1 MPRGQAAD
9 FECHSIDNKELFEW
23 ATNNLDFDQAILE
36 FYTGTPESPDGC
48 TYHTIKM
55 ATENK
60 NYEHS
65 VTMLVRLNTKRSS
78 NEK

>member
-1 MPRGQAAD
+1 M
-9 FECHSIDNKELFEW
+9 
-23 ATNNLDFDQAILE
+23 NLDFDQAILE
-36 FYTGTPESPDGC
+36 FYTGTPESDGC

-65 VTMLVRLNTKRSS
+65 VMMLVRLNTKRSS